1 MAQESSH
8 TTTERAVWTDTE
20 VDQFLLYLSNNR
32 DKIGDAGN
40 FKDATY
46 NGAAEAIAE
55 YLEHG
60 PAKSGAMCKTKWASL
75 KQTFNAIQKYRQQS
89 GVHWDNIRGANV
101 EGEASTSV
109 WNEYVSKK
117 GNSVMRPFRASG
129 WRHYEQMDGI
139 IP

>member
-40 FKDATY
+40 FKDVTY

-60 PAKSGAMCKTKWASL
+60 PVKSGQCL

-89 GVHWDNIRGANV
+89 GVHWDNTRGANV

-117 GNSVMRPFRASG
+117 GNSVMHPFHASG

-139 IP
+139 TP

>member
-1 MAQESSH
+1 
-8 TTTERAVWTDTE
+8 
-20 VDQFLLYLSNNR
+20 
-32 DKIGDAGN
+32 GDAGN

-117 GNSVMRPFRASG
+117 VLMRPFRASG

-139 IP
+139 I